1 MTLSRQREQSR
12 LLKYL
17 PYLAALLMLA
27 IAAWYFTRPDPIRV
41 QLVKAER
48 GTVEATVNNTRAGT
62 IKACRRAKLAPP
74 AGGQIAH
81 LLVKKGERV
90 KANQVLLELW
100 DDDLQAQARLA
111 EQQLNTVNT
120 HVEEICTVADMS
132 SKEAVRA
139 RQLRERGFIS
149 PEGLERAEAEAKAKQ
164 ASCTAARSEIAQ
176 SRSRIDVARAG
187 LRRMVLRA
195 PFDGIVADISG
206 ELGEYATPS
215 PPGIPT
221 PPAIDLIDDRCM
233 FVSAPI
239 DEADA
244 ANIKVGQVARITLDA
259 IKGKS
264 FAGKVKRIAP
274 YVLELEKQA
283 RTVEVEVEF
292 NEPQPRHGEAEP
304 SGAGGA
310 AGRLLP
316 QSAGS
321 AITSDLA
328 SVVGSPSRMAS
339 SSTSNVSQPPGDQNL
354 LVGYSADVEIVH
366 ASRASVLRI
375 PTQTLLEGKRVLLY
389 RADGELE
396 ERTVTTGLANWE
408 QTEITAGLKEGD
420 RIVMS
425 LDKAGVKAGA
435 RVQPEVGKPVK

>member
-1 MTLSRQREQSR
+1 MILSRQREQNR

-17 PYLAALLMLA
+17 PYLAALLLLA
-27 IAAWYFTRPDPIRV
+27 VAAWYFTRPEPIRV
-41 QLVKAER
+41 QLAKVER
-48 GTVEATVNNTRAGT
+48 GMVEATVSNTRAGT
-62 IKACRRAKLAPP
+62 VKACRRAKLAPP

-90 KANQVLLELW
+90 KANQILLELW

-111 EQQLNTVNT
+111 EQQLNTASTRIDEV
-120 HVEEICTVADMS
+120 CTVAELS
-132 SKEAVRA
+132 GKEVVRA

-149 PEGLERAEAEAKAKQ
+149 PEGVERAEADAKAKQ

-176 SRSRIDVARAG
+176 SRSRIDVAHAG

-195 PFDGIVADISG
+195 PFAGIVADISG

-239 DEADA
+239 DEVDA
-244 ANIKVGQVARITLDA
+244 ANIKVGQMSRITLDA

-264 FAGKVKRIAP
+264 FAGKVKRVAP

-292 NEPQPRHGEAEP
+292 TEPPTAE
-304 SGAGGA
+304 
-310 AGRLLP
+310 
-316 QSAGS
+316 
-321 AITSDLA
+321 
-328 SVVGSPSRMAS
+328 
-339 SSTSNVSQPPGDQNL
+339 NL

-366 ASRASVLRI
+366 ASHEKVLRI
-375 PTQTLLEGKRVLLY
+375 PTQTLLEGKRVLFF
-389 RADGELE
+389 RATDGVLE
-396 ERTVTTGLANWE
+396 ERKVAVGLANWE
-408 QTEITAGLKEGD
+408 YTEITSGLKEGD
-420 RIVMS
+420 QIVVS
-425 LDKAGVKAGA
+425 LDQEGVKAGA
-435 RVQPEVGKPVK
+435 HVQPEGAKPA